1 VTTTGPKGV
10 IIESSAGPSV
20 SVAAAALRQTVDPT
34 GAGDAFRAGFLAG
47 ICNGVGQ
54 ERSAQMGCAM
64 AALVMETTGTQ
75 EYEFE
80 PERFLARISE
90 SYGAQAAAEVSARV
104 SLTSPALVKE
114 NA

>member
-1 VTTTGPKGV
+1 
-10 IIESSAGPSV
+10 
-20 SVAAAALRQTVDPT
+20 
-34 GAGDAFRAGFLAG
+34 
-47 ICNGVGQ
+47 
-54 ERSAQMGCAM
+54 M

-75 EYEFE
+75 EYEFK

-114 NA
+114 KV